1 MNLLFDKRHSA
12 TSMLTA
18 AVSAYRFV
26 GFDGAHATQAGG
38 QHDPQGIS
46 EQAGIGGQAISLAT
60 GYSHPV
66 EAAGAIAV
74 GDYVGPS
81 TDGTGRA
88 VNVTV
93 AGGQQFGRALTAAA
107 SAGELVVV
115 AFAGRAAGMTASQA
129 AAGQGLVSGA
139 GIPGAAH
146 PRYFAHLFAGN
157 QLPDDAMVYDISGA
171 GSHAQREADLT
182 VSAMWTTAAGYASTL
197 DTAAVDG
204 QRLRR
209 LKLPALNW
217 DWMGGESLMIWWL
230 GKCTAEASSTN
241 LMGTARGVAGENG
254 FRVRVASTGALGMTM
269 SEGATATTTFTTST
283 LLPFD
288 GALHSIGFWLDGR
301 GRLGYSYVDETV
313 QVDGN
318 SPTGDMLPTAAQVA
332 AGTDRLIL
340 GGDSLLTGS
349 ATSSIAQS
357 TRALAVLKFAATDTV
372 PTAEQVRQA
381 MLQLRAAPHRP
392 ILRGAL

>member
-1 MNLLFDKRHSA
+1 MTQTIKYIGAQQRWSELPYTGAQSVWAPGQIEERGDVDAAALMASGLFIKIQGDLDNVE
-12 TSMLTA
+12 LTA
-18 AVSAYRFV
+18 F
-26 GFDGAHATQAGG
+26 
-38 QHDPQGIS
+38 
-46 EQAGIGGQAISLAT
+46 
-60 GYSHPV
+60 
-66 EAAGAIAV
+66 
-74 GDYVGPS
+74 
-81 TDGTGRA
+81 RA
-88 VNVTV
+88 
-93 AGGQQFGRALTAAA
+93 
-107 SAGELVVV
+107 
-115 AFAGRAAGMTASQA
+115 
-129 AAGQGLVSGA
+129 LVSGD

-146 PRYFAHLFAGN
+146 PRYFCHLFAGA

-171 GSHAQREADLT
+171 GSHAQRETDLT
-182 VSAMWTTAAGYASTL
+182 VSALWTTAAGYASTL

-217 DWMGGESLMIWWL
+217 DWMGGESLLIWWL
-230 GKCTAEASSTN
+230 GKCTAEGSTTN

-288 GALHSIGFWLDGR
+288 GALHSIGFWFDGR
-301 GRLGYSYVDETV
+301 ARLGYSYVDETV
-313 QVDGN
+313 QVGGN

-357 TRALAVLKFAATDTV
+357 TRALAILKFAATDTL

-381 MLQLRAAPHRP
+381 MMQLRAAPHRP
-392 ILRGAL
+392 IVRGGL